1 MGFADKSMKDLQEIA
16 RSATAELDR
25 RVKKL
30 QETCEH
36 PEWRDIYFALGEG
49 FYVPRCFVCQ
59 IPKFVYDDTN
69 RHPVPPCLF
78 CKVPVFGPVD
88 FKAKIR
94 NVCQPC
100 YRRETSGLLTRWFLR
115 LFPSPNPLMDTDGR
129 REDTR
134 RGVRK

>member
-1 MGFADKSMKDLQEIA
+1 MGFAGKSMEDLQEIA

-36 PEWRDIYFALGEG
+36 TEWRDIYFALGEG

-88 FKAKIR
+88 L
-94 NVCQPC
+94 
-100 YRRETSGLLTRWFLR
+100 RRRFGMSVSRA
-115 LFPSPNPLMDTDGR
+115 TD
-129 REDTR
+129 
-134 RGVRK
+134 VRPAGC